1 MSSLNIKWI
10 KGIIPGIA
18 LAVVLFS
25 CNSNPSAR
33 LDKLRQQQA
42 EISEEIRSLE
52 AVQKDS
58 TMPDTSSFRFV
69 GVTQIRKEPFNHYI
83 RVQGK
88 VDGDQN
94 VSVFAEVPGTVSRRF
109 VNVGQRVTEGQ
120 VLAQLDDSQLR
131 KQLET
136 LETQYQFASE
146 MFEKQQRLW
155 EQKIG
160 SEVQY
165 LQSRT
170 NKESLENQ
178 IASLNEQ
185 ISKFRII
192 SPITGT
198 VEEVNIKPGMVVSP
212 DPRLAAFRVVAFNNM
227 KVTAEVSEAY
237 SSRVNAGEKLHIIF
251 PDISKD
257 VEARVDF
264 VSKYINPVN
273 RTFIIESAIPSVENL
288 KANMV
293 AVIQINDYT
302 NPDAIQLPMNVI
314 LTDLTGSYVYKVRD
328 EDGYKTAVK
337 QKVTIGTSYNGM
349 AEITAG
355 LNEGDLVV
363 STGFQDL
370 VEGEYIRFG
379 LQAMED
385 TTE

>member
-1 MSSLNIKWI
+1 MQASYHISMKV
-10 KGIIPGIA
+10 IIPGVALVIA
-18 LAVVLFS
+18 LYS
-25 CNSNPSAR
+25 CSSNPSAR

-42 EISEEIRSLE
+42 EIAEEIRRLE
-52 AVQKDS
+52 AEQKDS
-58 TMPDTSSFRFV
+58 TLLDTTSFRFV
-69 GVTQIRKEPFNHYI
+69 GVTEIRKEPFNHYI

-94 VSVFAEVPGTVSRRF
+94 ISVFAEAPGTVIRRF
-109 VNVGQRVTEGQ
+109 VNIGQRVSEGQ
-120 VLAQLDDSQLR
+120 VMAQLDDTQVR

-136 LETQYQFASE
+136 LETQYRFASE
-146 MFEKQQRLW
+146 MFEKQERLW

-170 NKESLENQ
+170 NKESLERQ

-185 ISKFRII
+185 LSKFKIT
-192 SPITGT
+192 SPISGT
-198 VEEVNIKPGMVVSP
+198 VEEVNIRPGMVVSP
-212 DPRLAAFRVVAFNNM
+212 DPRMPAFRVVAFNNM
-227 KVTAEVSEAY
+227 KVSAEVSEAY
-237 SSRVNAGEKLHIIF
+237 SSRVNDGERLLISF
-251 PDISKD
+251 PDIAKE

-273 RTFIIESAIPSVENL
+273 RTFIIESAIPALENL

-293 AVIQINDYT
+293 AIIQINDYN

-314 LTDLTGSYVYKVRD
+314 QNDLTGSYVYKVQN
-328 EDGYKTAVK
+328 EEGYRTAIR
-337 QKVTIGTSYNGM
+337 QKVTIGNSYNGM
-349 AEITAG
+349 AEITGG

-379 LQAMED
+379 LQAME
-385 TTE
+385 

>member
-1 MSSLNIKWI
+1 MPTSYNKGM
-10 KGIIPGIA
+10 KGILTGIA
-18 LAVVLFS
+18 LIIVLYS

-42 EISEEIRSLE
+42 AIAEEIRELE
-52 AVQKDS
+52 AEQKDS
-58 TMPDTSSFRFV
+58 TLLDTTSFRFV
-69 GVTQIRKEPFNHYI
+69 GVTEIRREPFNHYI

-94 VSVFAEVPGTVSRRF
+94 VSVYAEVPGTVNRRF
-109 VNVGQRVTEGQ
+109 VNIGLRVSKGQ
-120 VLAQLDDSQLR
+120 VLAQLDDTQVR

-165 LQSRT
+165 LQSKT
-170 NKESLENQ
+170 NKESLERQ

-185 ISKFRII
+185 LSKFKIT
-192 SPITGT
+192 SPIIGT

-227 KVTAEVSEAY
+227 KVSAEVSEAY
-237 SSRVNAGEKLHIIF
+237 SSQVNAGERLLITF
-251 PDISKD
+251 PDIAKE
-257 VEARVDF
+257 VEATVDF

-273 RTFIIESAIPSVENL
+273 RTFIIESAIPDIENL

-293 AVIQINDYT
+293 AVIQINDYR

-314 LTDLTGSYVYKVRD
+314 QTDLSGSYVYRVQND
-328 EDGYKTAVK
+328 DGYRAAVK
-337 QKVTIGTSYNGM
+337 QKVTIGNSYNGM
-349 AEITAG
+349 AEITEG
-355 LNEGDLVV
+355 LSEGDLVV

-379 LQAMED
+379 LQAME
-385 TTE
+385 

>member
-1 MSSLNIKWI
+1 MLGTHNNRLNRILSGIVLGIFLYSCSST
-10 KGIIPGIA
+10 PA
-18 LAVVLFS
+18 S
-25 CNSNPSAR
+25 R
-33 LDKLRQQQA
+33 LDKLKQQQA
-42 EISEEIRSLE
+42 AIAEEIRKLE
-52 AVQKDS
+52 ALQKDS
-58 TMPDTSSFRFV
+58 TILDSTDFRFV
-69 GVTQIRKEPFNHYI
+69 GVTEIRKEPFNHYI

-94 VSVFAEVPGTVSRRF
+94 ASVFAEVPGTVSRRF
-109 VNVGQRVTEGQ
+109 VNVGQKVTQGQ
-120 VLAQLDDSQLR
+120 VLAQLDDTQVR

-170 NKESLENQ
+170 NKESLERQ

-185 ISKFRII
+185 ISKFRIT

-198 VEEVNIKPGMVVSP
+198 VEEVNVKPGTVVSP
-212 DPRLAAFRVVAFNNM
+212 DPRMAAFRVVAFNNM
-227 KVTAEVSEAY
+227 KVSAEVSEAY
-237 SSRVNAGEKLHIIF
+237 SSRVNAGERLLIVF
-251 PDISKD
+251 PDIGKE
-257 VEARVDF
+257 VEAKVDF

-273 RTFIIESAIPSVENL
+273 RTFIIESAIPPLENL

-293 AVIQINDYT
+293 AIIQINDYH

-314 LTDLTGSYVYKVRD
+314 QSDLSGSYVYRVQD
-328 EDGYKTAVK
+328 ENGYRTAVK
-337 QKVTIGTSYNGM
+337 QKVTIGNSYNGL
-349 AEITAG
+349 AEITGG
-355 LNEGDLVV
+355 LTEGDLVV

-379 LQAMED
+379 LQAMQ
-385 TTE
+385 

>member
-1 MSSLNIKWI
+1 M
-10 KGIIPGIA
+10 PA
-18 LAVVLFS
+18 LYNKYTKAVVLGSALFLVLIS
-25 CNSNPSAR
+25 CNSDPAAR

-42 EISEEIRSLE
+42 DIASEIRNLE
-52 AVQKDS
+52 AEQKDS
-58 TMPDTSSFRFV
+58 TVIDTAGFRFV
-69 GVTQIRKEPFNHYI
+69 GVTEIRKEPFNHYI

-109 VNVGQRVTEGQ
+109 VNIGQKVSEGQ
-120 VLAQLDDSQLR
+120 VLAQLDDSQVR

-146 MFEKQQRLW
+146 MYEKQQRLW

-170 NKESLENQ
+170 NKESLEKQ
-178 IASLNEQ
+178 INSLNEQ
-185 ISKFRII
+185 ISKFRIT
-192 SPITGT
+192 SPINGT
-198 VEEVNIKPGMVVSP
+198 VEEVNIRPGMVVSP
-212 DPRLAAFRVVAFNNM
+212 DPRMAAFRVVAFNNM
-227 KVTAEVSEAY
+227 KVSAEVSEAY
-237 SSRVNAGEKLHIIF
+237 SSRINTGERLIITF
-251 PDISKD
+251 PDIGKEVASK
-257 VEARVDF
+257 VDF

-273 RTFIIESAIPSVENL
+273 RTFIIESAIPAIENL

-293 AVIQINDYT
+293 AIIRVNDYH
-302 NPDAIQLPMNVI
+302 NPDAIKIPMNVI
-314 LTDLTGSYVYKVRD
+314 LNDLSGTYVYKVQND
-328 EDGYKTAVK
+328 DAFNTAIK
-337 QKVTIGTSYNGM
+337 QEVTIGNSYNGM

-355 LNEGDLVV
+355 LNEGDLVI

-379 LQAMED
+379 LQAMK
-385 TTE
+385 

>member
-1 MSSLNIKWI
+1 MLALNNYHTK
-10 KGIIPGIA
+10 
-18 LAVVLFS
+18 AVVMGSALFLALIS
-25 CNSNPSAR
+25 CNSDPAAR

-42 EISEEIRSLE
+42 DIAREIRKIE
-52 AVQKDS
+52 AEQKDS
-58 TMPDTSSFRFV
+58 TEFDTAGFRFV
-69 GVTQIRKEPFNHYI
+69 GVTEIRKEPFNHYI

-109 VNVGQRVTEGQ
+109 VNIGQRVSEGQ
-120 VLAQLDDSQLR
+120 VLAQLDDSQVR
-131 KQLET
+131 KQLAT

-170 NKESLENQ
+170 NKESLEKQ
-178 IASLNEQ
+178 INSLNEQ
-185 ISKFRII
+185 ISKFRIT
-192 SPITGT
+192 SPINGT
-198 VEEVNIKPGMVVSP
+198 VEEVNIRPGMVVSP
-212 DPRLAAFRVVAFNNM
+212 DPRMPAFRVVAFNNM
-227 KVTAEVSEAY
+227 KVSAEVSEAY
-237 SSRVNAGEKLHIIF
+237 SSRINTGEKLIITF
-251 PDISKD
+251 PDIGKE
-257 VEARVDF
+257 VEAKVDF

-273 RTFIIESAIPSVENL
+273 RTFIIESAIPAIENL

-293 AVIQINDYT
+293 AIIKVNDYH
-302 NPDAIQLPMNVI
+302 NPDAIKIPMNVI
-314 LTDLTGSYVYKVRD
+314 LNDLSGTYVYKVQND
-328 EDGYKTAVK
+328 DAFNTAIK
-337 QKVTIGTSYNGM
+337 QEVTIGNSYNGM

-355 LNEGDLVV
+355 LNEGDLVI

-379 LQAMED
+379 LQAMK
-385 TTE
+385 

>member
-1 MSSLNIKWI
+1 MPALINKRM
-10 KGIIPGIA
+10 KGIVSGLA
-18 LAVVLFS
+18 LLIILFS
-25 CNSNPSAR
+25 CNNNPSAR

-52 AVQKDS
+52 AAQKDS
-58 TMPDTSSFRFV
+58 TMPDTSGFRFV

-109 VNVGQRVTEGQ
+109 VNIGQRVSEGQ
-120 VLAQLDDSQLR
+120 VLAQLDDTQLR

-136 LETQYQFASE
+136 LETQYKFATE

-155 EQKIG
+155 DQKIG

-165 LQSRT
+165 LQSKT
-170 NKESLENQ
+170 NKESLEKQ

-185 ISKFRII
+185 LSKFRII

-198 VEEVNIKPGMVVSP
+198 VEEVNIRQGMVVSP
-212 DPRLAAFRVVAFNNM
+212 DPRMAAFRVVAFSNM
-227 KVTAEVSEAY
+227 KVSAEVSEAY
-237 SSRVNAGEKLHIIF
+237 SSMVNAGEKLLVAF
-251 PDISKD
+251 PDLGKE
-257 VEARVDF
+257 VEAKVDF
-264 VSKYINPVN
+264 VSKYINPIN
-273 RTFIIESAIPSVENL
+273 RTFIIESAIPAIENL

-293 AVIQINDYT
+293 AIIQINDYH
-302 NPDAIQLPMNVI
+302 NPEAIQLPMNVI
-314 LTDLTGSYVYKVRD
+314 LTDLSGSYVYRVQN
-328 EDGYKTAVK
+328 EDGYRAAIK

-349 AEITAG
+349 AEITSG

-379 LQAMED
+379 LQAME
-385 TTE
+385 

>member
-1 MSSLNIKWI
+1 M
-10 KGIIPGIA
+10 KGSIPAIA
-18 LAVVLFS
+18 LIAVLYS
-25 CNSNPSAR
+25 CNSTPSSR
-33 LDKLRQQQA
+33 LDKLKQQQA
-42 EISEEIRSLE
+42 AIAEEIRNIESE
-52 AVQKDS
+52 QKD
-58 TMPDTSSFRFV
+58 TAMLDTASFRFV
-69 GVTQIRKEPFNHYI
+69 GVTEIRKEPYNHYI

-109 VNVGQRVTEGQ
+109 VNVGQKVSQGQ
-120 VLAQLDDSQLR
+120 ILAQLDDSQVR

-136 LETQYQFASE
+136 LETQYKFASE

-155 EQKIG
+155 DQKIG

-170 NKESLENQ
+170 NKESLERQ

-185 ISKFRII
+185 INKFRII
-192 SPITGT
+192 SPINGT

-212 DPRLAAFRVVAFNNM
+212 DPRMAAFRVVAFNNM
-227 KVTAEVSEAY
+227 KVSAEVSEAY
-237 SSRVNAGEKLHIIF
+237 SSRVNAGEKLLISF
-251 PDISKD
+251 PDIKKE
-257 VEARVDF
+257 VEAKVDF

-273 RTFIIESAIPSVENL
+273 RTFIIEAAIPAIENL

-293 AVIQINDYT
+293 AIIRINDYS
-302 NPDAIQLPMNVI
+302 NPEAIKLPMNVI
-314 LTDLTGSYVYKVRD
+314 QNDLSGSYVYVVD
-328 EDGYKTAVK
+328 NDNGYRTAVR
-337 QKVTIGTSYNGM
+337 QKVTVGNSYNGV
-349 AEITAG
+349 AEITSG

-379 LQAMED
+379 LQAME
-385 TTE
+385 